1 MTKKILKNS
10 LCIAAAMT
18 LCFSAAQAKLK
29 GLPAVKSY
37 KDYTLRK
44 NNVESVKYM
53 IYAAK
58 TDGAALTKGAV
69 VDFGLETFFD
79 EKGNRI
85 KEIVYHIETGAIEAT
100 TVWTYD
106 EPSAT
111 VSEVRTD
118 EKGEVEYRME
128 YIANMKAGTVL
139 ARKFETVHLD
149 ETTVREN
156 VLMYEEL
163 WSEIPKK
170 KILSQKKTFFN
181 VMDGAPI
188 RQSIKEYDFEAPST
202 LYNMMEEFS
211 GTIDCTWLVDYNARL
226 LKTTS
231 RKTRKETVFNGD
243 ILEYSAKS
251 KILSKITT
259 KDKNKILKNEILY
272 TYSFDKAKNWTELVQ
287 KEADKPKIIVERT
300 IKYRN

>member
-1 MTKKILKNS
+1 MTRKILKNS
-10 LCIAAAMT
+10 LFIAAAMT

-29 GLPAVKSY
+29 GLPLKSY

-58 TDGAALTKGAV
+58 TDGNTISKGAI

-79 EKGNRI
+79 LKGNRI
-85 KEIVYHIETGAIEAT
+85 KEIVYHIETGAVEAT

-106 EPSAT
+106 ENNST
-111 VSEVRTD
+111 VTEIRTN

-128 YIANMKAGTVL
+128 YIANIKAGTVL
-139 ARKFETVHLD
+139 ARKFETIRLD
-149 ETTVREN
+149 EQTTREN

-163 WSEIPKK
+163 WTEIPKTK
-170 KILSQKKTFFN
+170 TLSQKKTFFN
-181 VMDGAPI
+181 VVDGAPI
-188 RQSIKEYDFEAPST
+188 RQSIKEYDFDAPYT

-211 GTIDCTWLVDYNARL
+211 GVIDCTWLVDYNARL

-231 RKTRKETVFNGD
+231 KKTRKETIFNGD

-251 KILSKITT
+251 KNLSKITT
-259 KDKNKILKNEILY
+259 KDKNKILKNEIIYSY
-272 TYSFDKAKNWTELVQ
+272 TFDKAKNWTELVQ
-287 KEADKPKIIVERT
+287 KEGDKPKFIVQRNII
-300 IKYRN
+300 YRP